1 MKKLASYLAAFVLLY
16 AAAYGV
22 GWTVGA
28 IVQYGA
34 HP

>member
-1 MKKLASYLAAFVLLY
+1 MKKIAAYLAAFIILNI
-16 AAAYGV
+16 AAYGV

-34 HP
+34 QQ